1 MNRSGHN
8 ELNELADHHQLV
20 NSLLVK
26 DTVHHTVCDHAP
38 PCPLSLQVSR
48 QRTLQP
54 VTMPPLPAPL
64 TSHSARKS
72 ARLRVEVTSATGA
85 PYSATVASS
94 SQ

>member
-1 MNRSGHN
+1 MDTQIAKR
-8 ELNELADHHQLV
+8 DQLV
-20 NSLLVK
+20 KRFLTDPRLIFWYDQTK
-26 DTVHHTVCDHAP
+26 CDHAP

-64 TSHSARKS
+64 TSHSAKKS